1 VRIPRLKRRERQA
14 LPARRSIRKTRGVC
28 TPLLHV
34 HTRRTRTPADSQ
46 ARPQL
51 AASAAA
57 ALAAVI
63 NGVCWPGPPHT
74 RTRTCRVSRYEE
86 FLKVPVRIPADPDAT
101 IKTRER
107 QCAPAASVPG
117 LGPPLPH
124 LHRDW
129 ARPSHICPRTG
140 LAQPHL
146 PPGPGSLALCPL
158 DSGSQRAV
166 PLCCTASTTPHYS
179 TEHVSPCDG
188 VARGPLWRPSD
199 RQAAGVPLPSPWGRH
214 SDNEQLHHLAS
225 RMYAAVKPHT
235 HFNRS
240 VARPARADVER
251 MDAQATHVCKQRTY
265 AFEPRCASSGSNR
278 ITASAPR
285 LLRMLAHCWN
295 RLLLPTQS
303 SLVCARGH
311 VGLCR
316 RVQNGCSAVVT
327 QL

>member
-1 VRIPRLKRRERQA
+1 MRIPRLKRRERQA

-107 QCAPAASVPG
+107 QCAPTHTHICTGTGPAPATSAPG
-117 LGPPLPH
+117 LGPPQPH

-129 ARPSHICPRTG
+129 ARPSHICPGTGPAPATSAPRTG
-140 LAQPHL
+140 LA
-146 PPGPGSLALCPL
+146 C
-158 DSGSQRAV
+158 AV
-166 PLCCTASTTPHYS
+166 P
-179 TEHVSPCDG
+179 
-188 VARGPLWRPSD
+188 ARQWIAESR
-199 RQAAGVPLPSPWGRH
+199 AAL
-214 SDNEQLHHLAS
+214 LHCVD
-225 RMYAAVKPHT
+225 YAALQHRARVAVR
-235 HFNRS
+235 RS
-240 VARPARADVER
+240 RP
-251 MDAQATHVCKQRTY
+251 
-265 AFEPRCASSGSNR
+265 
-278 ITASAPR
+278 
-285 LLRMLAHCWN
+285 
-295 RLLLPTQS
+295 
-303 SLVCARGH
+303 
-311 VGLCR
+311 GLCGGR
-316 RVQNGCSAVVT
+316 
-327 QL
+327 

>member
-107 QCAPAASVPG
+107 QCAPTHTHICTGTGPAPATSAPG
-117 LGPPLPH
+117 LGSPQPH
-124 LHRDW
+124 LPRDW
-129 ARPSHICPRTG
+129 ARPSHICP
-140 LAQPHL
+140 Q
-146 PPGPGSLALCPL
+146 
-158 DSGSQRAV
+158 DRARLRCARSTV
-166 PLCCTASTTPHYS
+166 DRREPCCTASTTPHYS
-179 TEHVSPCDG
+179 TEHVSLCDG
-188 VARGPLWRPSD
+188 VAR
-199 RQAAGVPLPSPWGRH
+199 
-214 SDNEQLHHLAS
+214 AS
-225 RMYAAVKPHT
+225 AAAV
-235 HFNRS
+235 R
-240 VARPARADVER
+240 
-251 MDAQATHVCKQRTY
+251 
-265 AFEPRCASSGSNR
+265 
-278 ITASAPR
+278 
-285 LLRMLAHCWN
+285 
-295 RLLLPTQS
+295 
-303 SLVCARGH
+303 
-311 VGLCR
+311 
-316 RVQNGCSAVVT
+316 
-327 QL
+327 